1 MLNNHKGV
9 TIRIGV
15 SLTLLA
21 VVVVTAT
28 FYYRAAEGWSLI
40 DSLYFSVATAA
51 TVGYGDMVPDNTH
64 SKVFTIFYMITSVSL
79 ALYNLALISQKRI
92 LYHMNK
98 SREIIGKQ

>member
-1 MLNNHKGV
+1 MLDNHKGV

-21 VVVVTAT
+21 VVIVIAT

-51 TVGYGDMVPDNTH
+51 TVGYGDVVPDSTH
-64 SKVFTIFYMITSVSL
+64 AKIFTIFYMITAVSL
-79 ALYNLALISQKRI
+79 ALYNVALISQKRI
-92 LYHMNK
+92 LRQMNK
-98 SREIIGKQ
+98 KS